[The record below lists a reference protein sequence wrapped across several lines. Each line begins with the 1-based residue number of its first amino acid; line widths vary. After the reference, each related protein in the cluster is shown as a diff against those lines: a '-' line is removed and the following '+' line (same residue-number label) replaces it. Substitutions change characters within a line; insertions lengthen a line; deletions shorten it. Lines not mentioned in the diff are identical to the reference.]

1 MKRLLITTLCGLGLP
16 LLLPAQQAPLF
27 SLMSEKQTGISYLNK
42 IEEDDSLNIFR
53 YEYLYNGAG
62 VGIADLNNDGLDD
75 IFFSGNTGPCKL
87 FLNKGNFKFEDVTRQ
102 AHVAGNGT
110 WCTG

>member
-16 LLLPAQQAPLF
+16 LLLPAQQMPMF
-27 SLMSEKQTGISYLNK
+27 SLMGEKQTGISFLNK

-75 IFFSGNTGPCKL
+75 IFFSSNTGPCKL
-87 FLNKGNFKFEDVTRQ
+87 FLNKGNFTFEDVTRQ